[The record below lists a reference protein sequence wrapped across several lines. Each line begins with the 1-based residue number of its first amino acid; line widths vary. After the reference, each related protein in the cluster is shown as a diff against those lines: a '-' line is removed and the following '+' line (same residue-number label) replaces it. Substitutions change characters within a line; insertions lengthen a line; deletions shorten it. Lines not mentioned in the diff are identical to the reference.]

1 MPAEMSFLDPP
12 QAPGELGRLGGY
24 RVLRILGQG
33 GMGIVFEGEDPVLG
47 RRVALK
53 VPLGALRDEND
64 RKRFLR
70 EARIA
75 ATLPHDH
82 IAAIFQAGEQRD
94 VPFLA
99 MELLRGEPLDR
110 RLEREKTL
118 PVAEALRIGREV
130 AEGLAAAHAQG
141 LIHRDIKPA
150 NIWLEAP
157 TTGAPRTSSEG
168 AQRAAAGRVK
178 LLDFGIARQAGGEA
192 PDRIT
197 QSGLIV
203 GSIGYMA
210 PEQALCGEL
219 DGRTDLFSLG
229 CVLHQMLT
237 GRLPFTG
244 ESTYA
249 ALHALVYQNR
259 EASREVAPH
268 LPRAVADLIDE
279 LLQKEPAKRPPS
291 AAAVAERIEAI
302 ERELTRDGTTPP
314 RKLTGFFQSPRV
326 SSGTLLGA
334 GVVILALI
342 VGLIA
347 LFHNLSGREKG
358 DHNNGV
364 EPGFTGPPIKVGVL
378 FSRTGV
384 MQASEMPVAEMILFA
399 IDEIN
404 ADGGVLGRK
413 VEAVRGDGRSR
424 PEVFASEAEKLILRD
439 EVTAIFGCWTSSSRK
454 AVGEVCRS
462 HNNLLVYPVNCEGLE
477 LNPYVVYAAGGP
489 NQQMIPAI
497 EWASGIKNRSS
508 FFCVGSDYV
517 YSHACNAILRDQIAL
532 RKGKVVGERYV
543 SLHDFDNFDFNELAQ
558 EIKKSEADCILN
570 SIDGQ
575 RPNLEFFRALR
586 RAGISAETMPSI
598 SFSIGEDEVV
608 NLDDPDV
615 VGHYASSNYFQSL
628 DNPINKAFLERF
640 KARYPLR
647 VVDDA
652 MEAGYNS
659 VQLWKLAVT
668 KAGTPRSDAVRE
680 AFRGVKY
687 DGPEGPVVIDSQ
699 TLNAC
704 RIARIGK
711 VVNNQEFEVVW
722 KSPTPMAALPFPG
735 TRTRKQWETFLHD
748 LYVKWGNQWEAPSP

>member
-1 MPAEMSFLDPP
+1 VGSPSVPPELSFLDPP

-33 GMGIVFEGEDPVLG
+33 GMGMVFEGEDPVLG
-47 RRVALK
+47 RPVALK

-75 ATLPHDH
+75 ATLPHEH
-82 IAAIFQAGEQRD
+82 IAAIFQAGEQKD

-110 RLEREKTL
+110 RLERDKTL
-118 PVAEALRIGREV
+118 PVAEALRIAREV
-130 AEGLAAAHAQG
+130 AEGLAVAHARG
-141 LIHRDIKPA
+141 LIHRDIKPG

-157 TTGAPRTSSEG
+157 DTGSPRTSQSL
-168 AQRAAAGRVK
+168 GRVK

-197 QSGLIV
+197 QPGLIV

-210 PEQALCGEL
+210 PEQALCSEL
-219 DGRTDLFSLG
+219 DGRADLFSLG

-237 GRLPFTG
+237 GQLPFTG

-249 ALHALVYQNR
+249 ALHSLVYKDR
-259 EASREVAPH
+259 EPSGVAAPH
-268 LPRAVADLIDE
+268 LPRAVADLVDE
-279 LLQKEPAKRPPS
+279 LLQKDRAKRPAS
-291 AAAVAERIEAI
+291 AAVVAERIEAI
-302 ERELTRDGTTPP
+302 ERELARTGTMTTHPHVPFSQNP
-314 RKLTGFFQSPRV
+314 RLTYGA
-326 SSGTLLGA
+326 LLGA
-334 GVVILALI
+334 GVVLVALA
-342 VGLIA
+342 VGLVV
-347 LFHNLSGREKG
+347 LYRSLSGREEQEKNPG
-358 DHNNGV
+358 
-364 EPGFTGPPIKVGVL
+364 EAGFTGLPIKVGVL

-384 MQASEMPVAEMILFA
+384 MQASEMPVTEMILFA

-413 VEAVRGDGRSR
+413 VEAVTADGRSR
-424 PEVFASEAEKLILRD
+424 PEVFAAQAERLILRD

-454 AVGEVCRS
+454 AVGEVCRT
-462 HNNLLVYPVNCEGLE
+462 HNNLLIYPVNCEGLE
-477 LNPYVVYAAGGP
+477 QNPYVVYAAGGP
-489 NQQMIPAI
+489 NQQMIPTI
-497 EWASGIKNRSS
+497 EWAVSIRQRRK
-508 FFCVGSDYV
+508 FFLVGSDYV
-517 YSHACNAILRDQIAL
+517 YSHACNAILQDQIKL
-532 RKGKVVGERYV
+532 RKGMIVGEKYV
-543 SLHDFDNFDFNELAQ
+543 SLHDFDSFDFNGLAE
-558 EIKKSEADCILN
+558 EIKKSDADCILN

-586 RAGISAETMPSI
+586 RAGISADKAPSI
-598 SFSIGEDEVV
+598 SFSIGEDELA

-615 VGHYASSNYFQSL
+615 VGHFASSNYFQSL

-652 MEAGYNS
+652 MAAGYNS

-668 KAGTPRSDAVRE
+668 RAETARPDAVRE
-680 AFRGVKY
+680 AFRGMKY
-687 DGPEGPVVIDSQ
+687 EAPEGPVMIDAQ
-699 TLNAC
+699 TLYAS

-722 KSPTPMAALPFPG
+722 KSPTPMEALPFPK
-735 TRTRKQWETFLHD
+735 TRTRQQWETFLQD
-748 LYVKWGNQWEAPSP
+748 LYKKWGNNWEAPSSN